1 MSIFELFFSDL
12 TEEAQE
18 RYMEAYGI
26 MCPEEA
32 NLDMDI
38 LPIASFEI
46 DH

>member
-1 MSIFELFFSDL
+1 MSCFELFFSDL

-18 RYMEAYGI
+18 RYMEALGI

-38 LPIASFEI
+38 LPIVSFEI
-46 DH
+46 DN

>member
-1 MSIFELFFSDL
+1 MATFQLYFSDL

-18 RYMEAYGI
+18 RYMEALGI

-38 LPIASFEI
+38 VPIASFEI
-46 DH
+46 ND

>member
-1 MSIFELFFSDL
+1 MSCFELFFSDL

-18 RYMEAYGI
+18 RYMEALGI

-38 LPIASFEI
+38 LPIVSFEI
-46 DH
+46 NS